1 MPFNSAL
8 PRDRW
13 IAVIRG
19 TVVVT
24 LISGVLSVILAETL
38 MLIISQ
44 GMNIQGAIAAFVMP
58 IILAAPMLF
67 YVLLKT
73 EQLKQANKRLEAM
86 ASTDWLTGCLNRGAF
101 THKVD
106 ETLKTRRGTL
116 LVIDADHF
124 KWINDQFGH
133 EVGDRT
139 LQLMAEAFRRG
150 TGSDGLVGRIGG
162 EEFGILLIDHS
173 EEMAAT
179 AAESIRL
186 AVTELEYLPGGTH
199 RLSVSIGGAHG
210 QPGTSFAELFRLAD
224 GPLYAA
230 KAAGRNRIH
239 FGAAA

>member
-1 MPFNSAL
+1 MPSNNAL

-24 LISGVLSVILAETL
+24 LISGVLSVILAEIL
-38 MLIISQ
+38 MLIISK
-44 GMNIQGAIAAFVMP
+44 GMDIQGAIAAFLMP
-58 IILAAPMLF
+58 IILATPVLF
-67 YVLLKT
+67 HVLLKT

-86 ASTDWLTGCLNRGAF
+86 ASTDWLTGCLNRRAF
-101 THKVD
+101 THQVD
-106 ETLKTRRGTL
+106 EALKTRRGTL

-124 KWINDQFGH
+124 KRINDQFGH

-139 LQLMAEAFRRG
+139 LQLLAEAFRRA
-150 TGSDGLVGRIGG
+150 TSDMGLVGRLGG
-162 EEFGILLIDHS
+162 EEFGILLLDHP
-173 EEMAAT
+173 EEAAALT
-179 AAESIRL
+179 ADAIRL
-186 AVTELEYLPGGTH
+186 AVTELEFLPGGSH

-210 QPGTSFAELFRLAD
+210 TPGTGFAEMFRLAD
-224 GPLYAA
+224 ERLYAA